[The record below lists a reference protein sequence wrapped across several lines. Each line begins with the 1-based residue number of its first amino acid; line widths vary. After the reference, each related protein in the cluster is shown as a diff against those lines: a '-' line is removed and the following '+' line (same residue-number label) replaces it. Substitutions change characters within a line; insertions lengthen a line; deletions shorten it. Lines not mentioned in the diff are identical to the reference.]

1 VEAVS
6 IEEEIVKAAEA
17 FFLARGKD
25 RVGTEAEL
33 RRAVKQLRAE
43 RADEENE
50 RQAA

>member
-1 VEAVS
+1 MS

-17 FFLARGKD
+17 FFLARGID
-25 RVGTEAEL
+25 RREAEFAL
-33 RRAVKQLRAE
+33 RRAVKRLLAE